1 MSKWNTQ
8 RTYKIFE
15 LNKNEDT
22 KYQSL
27 WEKLKQFLGGKQSIK
42 K

>member
-8 RTYKIFE
+8 RTYKI

-27 WEKLKQFLGGKQSIK
+27 WEKLKQWLRGEAEY
-42 K
+42 